1 MIQLRRSL
9 LLAFCMLLPATLA
22 GAGDLRPVTETERR
36 MTSVP
41 EAPNAPAVVLF
52 KKGTF
57 TMFDEKTGRFSPSFT
72 IEVRRKILTEEGKR
86 YGEALVYHSKQSK
99 LQDLQGRTVL
109 PDG

>member
-1 MIQLRRSL
+1 MIQLRRAMLLALPSL
-9 LLAFCMLLPATLA
+9 LLATLA
-22 GAGDLRPVTETERR
+22 GAADLRPVTESERK

-72 IEVRRKILTEEGKR
+72 IEVRSGSAP
-86 YGEALVYHSKQSK
+86 EAPR
-99 LQDLQGRTVL
+99 GR
-109 PDG
+109 